1 MSAELLPQPSSGK
14 FGSDFS
20 VHPRAK
26 ALRLAPLQRWRHA
39 VLARTVFTRA
49 AVSRRKAA
57 AAQLSALQRNRKEGS
72 HAAAA

>member
-26 ALRLAPLQRWRHA
+26 ALQLAPLQRWRHA
-39 VLARTVFTRA
+39 ILVHTVFTRA
-49 AVSRRKAA
+49 AVSKCKAA
-57 AAQLSALQRNRKEGS
+57 TAQLSALQRNRTEGS